1 MIEGRFFTEWDDPH
15 HDPVVIVD
23 DVLAAR
29 AWPGRSAIGQSL
41 GVDPSS
47 SGHPT
52 VWVRV
57 VGVVRHLR
65 LRSLVEPLSEQVYFP
80 RRQIL
85 RNPMAYVVRTS
96 DRSALA
102 QPIRE
107 VVSRLD
113 RQLPIYDV
121 RPLNQYVAAAQS
133 TRRFTMVL
141 VSGFASAAVALA
153 CIGVY
158 GVMAYSVTRRR
169 REFGVRLALGA
180 RPDQIVRAVL
190 REGTFLTLIGLAV
203 GLVAATV
210 AAHLLRT
217 QLFGVAPDDGASYAA
232 AALLLVPLAIAACWI
247 PARRALAASPL
258 EVLRAE

>member
-1 MIEGRFFTEWDDPH
+1 
-15 HDPVVIVD
+15 
-23 DVLAAR
+23 
-29 AWPGRSAIGQSL
+29 
-41 GVDPSS
+41 
-47 SGHPT
+47 
-52 VWVRV
+52 
-57 VGVVRHLR
+57 
-65 LRSLVEPLSEQVYFP
+65 
-80 RRQIL
+80 
-85 RNPMAYVVRTS
+85 
-96 DRSALA
+96 
-102 QPIRE
+102 
-107 VVSRLD
+107 
-113 RQLPIYDV
+113 
-121 RPLNQYVAAAQS
+121 
-133 TRRFTMVL
+133 MVL

-158 GVMAYSVTRRR
+158 GVMAYSVSRRR

-232 AALLLVPLAIAACWI
+232 ATLLLVPFAIAACWI